1 MSWLRSA
8 VHKAVEVSGKN
19 NLTRTVR
26 NYAGTVVQHAG
37 QAVAGGT
44 RIIQSRIGNKN
55 SQSFK
60 QTAKRLEDIAV
71 SCKGIERVQLLQ
83 TWLFSL
89 LEIER
94 VIGDSTD
101 HKLLEQPLSSVDSNS
116 HPGKVSM
123 ILYFLGDETMNFKEV
138 LLYSQ
143 ALESVILSMILEAP
157 NEQEVSLLLQI
168 FGHCLIG
175 DKEDHND
182 IISRIQQLSKAFSA
196 YEEEVLVKRDELLQ
210 FAQGAISG
218 LKVNAD
224 IARLEYE
231 ISKLQKNVDGIEV
244 LQMTSSQDH
253 AGTKKISDMVEIL
266 QEALVEVRLCSRLE
280 TLLLKIK
287 GIKSGNSL
295 DVHSQKVDKLT
306 VLVESLA
313 NSSSK
318 AEQRILDHRHQKEEA
333 LNYHLA
339 KANEARG
346 IEKELLSDIARLEDQ
361 RDGLEAELK
370 KVNSSLAAA
379 SARLKKTRE
388 EKDQF
393 DDASNQMI
401 MHLKTKEDELAKSVT
416 LCNVEADIVH
426 MWINF
431 LQDTWKVQS
440 SCIKLKDKQIN
451 EEVEKYGN
459 HFVQLIRYHLS
470 SFKDDLNTSII
481 HISTLVENLK
491 RFNDR
496 FEGTQGWDNNLAKEL
511 NPKKCLE
518 EEYLTIETKIVTA
531 FSIVDRMEDLFYTER
546 EKGSRR
552 DDPAVNEL
560 FESIEKLRLH
570 FESIERPIL
579 EIEET
584 AREFAD
590 KLQKEPCSTVKI
602 SSPRLRNIETPRS
615 TPRTPYYLSDPESEI
630 TQLELEFQK
639 AGKQF
644 SVHDINGWDFD

>member
-26 NYAGTVVQHAG
+26 NYAGTVAHHAG

-89 LEIER
+89 QEIER
-94 VIGDSTD
+94 VIGSSTD
-101 HKLLEQPLSSVDSNS
+101 HNLLEQPLSSVESNL

-123 ILYFLGDETMNFKEV
+123 ILYFLGDEPMNFKEV

-143 ALESVILSMILEAP
+143 ALEGVILSMILEAP
-157 NEQEVSLLLQI
+157 NEQEVSLLFQI
-168 FGHCLIG
+168 FGHCLTG
-175 DKEDHND
+175 GKEDHND

-196 YEEEVLVKRDELLQ
+196 YQEEVLVKREELLQ

-231 ISKLQKNVDGIEV
+231 ISKLQKQVDGIEV
-244 LQMTSSQDH
+244 LQMTSSEDH

-280 TLLLKIK
+280 TLLLKTK

-306 VLVESLA
+306 VLAESLA

-318 AEQRILDHRHQKEEA
+318 AEQRILDHRRQKEEA
-333 LNYHLA
+333 LNYHVA
-339 KANEARG
+339 KANEAKG

-370 KVNSSLAAA
+370 KVNASLAAA

-401 MHLKTKEDELAKSVT
+401 IHLKAKEDELAKSAT

-431 LQDTWKVQS
+431 LQDTWKLQS
-440 SCIKLKDKQIN
+440 SYIEQKDKQIN

-459 HFVQLIRYHLS
+459 HFVKLIRYHLS
-470 SFKDDLNTSII
+470 SFKDDLGTSIM

-496 FEGTQGWDNNLAKEL
+496 FQGTQDWDNKLAKEL

-518 EEYLTIETKIVTA
+518 EEYLIIETKIVTA
-531 FSIVDRMEDLFYTER
+531 FSIVDHMEELFYTER

-579 EIEET
+579 EIEE
-584 AREFAD
+584 AVRESEE
-590 KLQKEPCSTVKI
+590 KLQKEPCYTVKI
-602 SSPRLRNIETPRS
+602 NSPRLRNVETPRS
-615 TPRTPYYLSDPESEI
+615 TPRTPYYLSDAESEI
-630 TQLELEFQK
+630 TRLELEFQK
-639 AGKQF
+639 AGKQY
-644 SVHDINGWDFD
+644 SAQYINGWDFD

>member
-94 VIGDSTD
+94 VIGSSTD
-101 HKLLEQPLSSVDSNS
+101 HKLLEQPLSSFDSNS

-143 ALESVILSMILEAP
+143 ALESVILSMALFLLIM
-157 NEQEVSLLLQI
+157 EVNRR
-168 FGHCLIG
+168 HCLIG

-196 YEEEVLVKRDELLQ
+196 YEEEVLVKREELLQ

-496 FEGTQGWDNNLAKEL
+496 YEGTQGWDNNLAKEL

-584 AREFAD
+584 AREFTD